1 MSFRLL
7 CLALLCFSLTAS
19 GQGLWLEDFE
29 GEANG
34 ATSGTASGTI
44 GGNWTSTNPGGGTF
58 SKQNP
63 LGVNLFLVNGNTS
76 EGVWN
81 MTAPISIAGTG
92 RAIIETTVVGFLT
105 APGDYIRLYYRVD
118 GGPEVLFFEQ
128 TGTIA
133 SFTLTGTAIVTG
145 STLEVVARGTT
156 NGDFFG
162 LDSYTMDD
170 IRITGVN
177 TLYSRKSGDWSD
189 VTVGN
194 STWSTVALG
203 GVSCNCAPIATDY
216 LIVGNS
222 NTVDMT
228 GSVTAGG
235 IEIRNT
241 GSLRFNANTI
251 DLNIDRGILQV
262 DAGGSINRNGRTGV
276 QIDFDR
282 GVVTSLTNNGTITS
296 ENMRVTAALTTLNI
310 TGAGSISLTGDFSI
324 LEDDI
329 IVDNDLTGT
338 FTIGDDLIFDQ
349 PADIGTDDAE
359 FINRRTLTITSDIVV
374 GANND
379 DGNTFT
385 NAAGATINVVS
396 VNANDANFNLYNSAT
411 INQTGDFLNIVAAS
425 NFDNLGSA
433 TWNWNFVQ
441 ATFDAQMNSALDC
454 STVGNTFNY
463 GAAGNQTI
471 IAVSY
476 HNLTLSN
483 SGTKSTTNNL
493 DVNGNLLISGTSR
506 LDPNTGNDNITL
518 AGNWT
523 VTSTNAD
530 PFDEGTESVTLDGIL
545 NAQTIS
551 TVLAGGE
558 TFYNLT
564 TNSTFATAPQITLSS
579 NISAANILTM
589 TSGIINLN
597 GLTLSITSNAAGS
610 LVYTAGWMYGGS
622 MARAMANAGIILG
635 NVRGHYPMGTL
646 ANYRPFFFGK
656 PGGTGNGT
664 TTVTHN
670 GTLNTTSIVSFA
682 DDVTI
687 TRRHDSF
694 WTATSTYSGAA
705 TTWSLRGGGTGFGT
719 IANVTHLRLST
730 STGVVGAPGT
740 NGGTTANPVVERLT
754 LSIDQI
760 KANNFHIASVDAVNS
775 PLPIE
780 LVSFTAIPEG
790 GKVRL
795 NWVTESEVNND
806 YFTLERTTDVEQF
819 ESMAIVKGQGT
830 SMKSKT
836 YQHVDN
842 NPFSGVSYYRLK
854 QTDLDGTYSY
864 SAIVKVNLSLEP
876 GWAVYPNPVRNET
889 VHVVISGLL
898 PEEQGEL
905 RMTDNAGHTLNS
917 IYFQADSAGK
927 LSTSLDLYH
936 VGPGLYFLQLNSAS
950 KRSVQKI
957 IVP

>member
-1 MSFRLL
+1 MTGRLL
-7 CLALLCFSLTAS
+7 CLLFVCLAIGAS
-19 GQGLWLEDFE
+19 GQVLWLEDFE

-44 GGNWTSTNPGGGTF
+44 GGTWTATNPGGGTF

-63 LGVNLFLVNGNTS
+63 LGFNVFLVNGNPT
-76 EGVWN
+76 EGVWT
-81 MTAPISIAGTG
+81 MAPISIAGTG

-105 APGDYIRLYYRVD
+105 GAGDYVRLYYKVD
-118 GGPEVLFFEQ
+118 GGPEILFFEQ
-128 TGTIA
+128 AGTIA

-145 STLEVVARGTT
+145 STLQVVVRATT

-170 IRITGVN
+170 VRITGVN

-203 GVSCNCAPIATDY
+203 GASCNCAPIATDY
-216 LIVGNS
+216 LIIGNS
-222 NTVDMT
+222 NTVDMSA
-228 GSVTAGG
+228 SVTAGG

-262 DAGGSINRNGRTGV
+262 DAGGSINRNGRTAV

-282 GVVTSLTNNGTITS
+282 GVVTSFTNNGTITS

-310 TGAGSISLTGDFSI
+310 TGSGSISLTGDFSI
-324 LEDDI
+324 IEDDI
-329 IVDNDLTGT
+329 TVDNNLTGA

-349 PADIGTDDAE
+349 PADIGTDDAT
-359 FINRRTLTITSDIVV
+359 FVNRQTLTVTSDILV

-385 NAAGATINVVS
+385 NAAGATLNVVS
-396 VNANDANFNLYNSAT
+396 INPADADFNVNNSGT
-411 INQTGDFLNIVAAS
+411 IQQSGDFINIVAAA
-425 NFDNLGSA
+425 NFNNLA
-433 TWNWNFVQ
+433 TGIWNWNFVQ
-441 ATFDAQMNSALDC
+441 AAFDAQMTSALDC
-454 STVGNTFNY
+454 SVSGNTFNY
-463 GAAGNQTI
+463 GAAGNQNI
-471 IAVSY
+471 VAVSY
-476 HNLTLSN
+476 HHLTLSN
-483 SGTKSTTNNL
+483 SGTKVTTANL
-493 DVNGNLLISGTSR
+493 DVNGNLLISGTAR

-530 PFDEGTESVTLDGIL
+530 PFDEGTELVTLDGTL
-545 NAQTIS
+545 TAQAIS

-564 TNSTFATAPQITLSS
+564 TNNTFPTAPQITLSS

-635 NVRGHYPMGTL
+635 NVRGQYPMGTL
-646 ANYRPFFFGK
+646 ANYRPFFLGK

-670 GTLNTTSIVSFA
+670 GTLNTTSTVAFT
-682 DDVTI
+682 DDLPI

-694 WTATSTYSGAA
+694 WTTTSTYSGAA

-719 IANVTHLRLST
+719 IANINHLRLST
-730 STGVVGAPGT
+730 STGVVGTPGT
-740 NGGTTANPVVERLT
+740 NSGTTASPIVERTT

-775 PLPIE
+775 PLPIH
-780 LVSFTAIPEG
+780 LVSFSAVPDRG
-790 GKVRL
+790 RVQL
-795 NWVTESEVNND
+795 NWKTESELNND
-806 YFTLERTTDVEQF
+806 FYTLERTASIEVFEALAVVE
-819 ESMAIVKGQGT
+819 GRGT
-830 SMKSKT
+830 TAEATS
-836 YQHVDN
+836 YQYLDAS
-842 NPFSGVSYYRLK
+842 PISGVSYYRLK
-854 QTDLDGTYSY
+854 QTDFNGTFGYSP
-864 SAIVKVNLSLEP
+864 IVKVNLDAAATVSVFPNPMLDYRMNVRATGLHPSEQVEIQLRDIT
-876 GWAVYPNPVRNET
+876 GKSVAVYPT
-889 VHVVISGLL
+889 WADTSGTIQAALEV
-898 PEEQGEL
+898 PG
-905 RMTDNAGHTLNS
+905 AASG
-917 IYFQADSAGK
+917 IYVLHFVS
-927 LSTSLDLYH
+927 STI
-936 VGPGLYFLQLNSAS
+936 
-950 KRSVQKI
+950 RSVER
-957 IVP
+957 IVIP